1 MRLPLYMARDSQRAL
16 DLLFRD
22 CENDAKC
29 NQRFPRIRQRLNTLL
44 EGLSTHPQRVRMV
57 HPRTGAEKEIDVK
70 RLTLTGILFGTLYA
84 PASAALVPLLI
95 EQAEKGNYTG
105 FYAFG
110 AAMDPTASTI
120 AQGMHFSV
128 VCSEDAARIGPGAI
142 AREAAGTFA
151 GAEMAELRLQPCGFW
166 PRAQVEPAY
175 YDTPPTSV
183 PALASRWKNSRH
195 IVVPATGHGTWAS
208 GCVMKLMAQF
218 LNDATAANLDATCV
232 QRVKRPPFFLG
243 PAGPDPLA
251 GAAR

>member
-1 MRLPLYMARDSQRAL
+1 
-16 DLLFRD
+16 LL
-22 CENDAKC
+22 
-29 NQRFPRIRQRLNTLL
+29 
-44 EGLSTHPQRVRMV
+44 V
-57 HPRTGAEKEIDVK
+57 
-70 RLTLTGILFGTLYA
+70 
-84 PASAALVPLLI
+84 
-95 EQAEKGNYTG
+95 EQAEKGNYAG

-110 AAMDPTASTI
+110 ATMDQTVSTV

-128 VCSEDAARIGPGAI
+128 VCSEDAARIAPGAI

-183 PALASRWKNSRH
+183 PALILSGELDPVTPPSWGEQVASRWKNSRH

-218 LNDATAANLDATCV
+218 LNDATAATLDAACV

-243 PAGPDPLA
+243 PAGPDPLS
-251 GAAR
+251 GAAK